1 MTVCIQVFEYIR
13 TYVCAYAHAHAHTP
27 AHTPPH
33 TCTHMDIY
41 LHMLQLVEYLT
52 ALLAPALIGNDA
64 KGPGVDNA
72 TAARRDM
79 FLRCVEDGLL
89 SWQRTGGVL
98 ARDAGAGVE
107 RLLVVLDGLSAF
119 EGVAPERG
127 GKVRVGV
134 GGREWAYDSATG
146 LLGETVTYRFICDAR
161 ARAHS
166 GGLRQRFGSPV

>member
-1 MTVCIQVFEYIR
+1 
-13 TYVCAYAHAHAHTP
+13 
-27 AHTPPH
+27 
-33 TCTHMDIY
+33 MDIY

-52 ALLAPALIGNDA
+52 ALLTPALIGNDA
-64 KGPGVDNA
+64 EGPGVDNA
-72 TAARRDM
+72 AAARRDM

-89 SWQRTGGVL
+89 SSQRTGGVL

-134 GGREWAYDSATG
+134 GGREWAYDTATG
-146 LLGETVTYRFICDAR
+146 LLGETVTYRCICDAR